1 MAIVVAILLAV
12 FVVPAPWG
20 PVLVGVAAAYEV
32 GSTWAGWRWSRSRRN
47 VVGPAAL
54 VGRVVQVDAEGW
66 ARLDGERW
74 QVRGAGPGER
84 GRVVALDGLTLVVE
98 RVQP

>member
-32 GSTWAGWRWSRSRRN
+32 GSTWAGWR
-47 VVGPAAL
+47 
-54 VGRVVQVDAEGW
+54 
-66 ARLDGERW
+66 
-74 QVRGAGPGER
+74 
-84 GRVVALDGLTLVVE
+84 
-98 RVQP
+98 